1 MNDLIA
7 DNITYIYKGKY
18 QSVKALKEFS
28 FRFIPGKF
36 YAILGASGSGKTTLL
51 SLLAGLDVPTEGIV
65 SFDGLS
71 TKDIDRDE
79 YRMEHVSVIYQN
91 YNLFAHLTVME
102 NAAYTLYIHNVPK
115 KEADAIAV
123 SNLKKVGITEE
134 QMMRF
139 PKTLSGG
146 EQQRIAIARALASG
160 SEIILADEPTGNLD
174 TKNTENVIKILHSL
188 AKDDG
193 RCVIVVTHD
202 LDVAQEADV
211 VLKMSDGKLVDQR

>member
-1 MNDLIA
+1 
-7 DNITYIYKGKY
+7 
-18 QSVKALKEFS
+18 
-28 FRFIPGKF
+28 
-36 YAILGASGSGKTTLL
+36 TTIL
-51 SLLAGLDVPTEGIV
+51 SLLAGLDEPTEGIV